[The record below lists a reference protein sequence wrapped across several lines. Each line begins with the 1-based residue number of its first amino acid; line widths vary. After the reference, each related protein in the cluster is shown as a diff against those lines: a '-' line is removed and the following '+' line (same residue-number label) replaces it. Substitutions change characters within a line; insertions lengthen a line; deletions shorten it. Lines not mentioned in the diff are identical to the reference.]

1 MVVLSIFN
9 EKFNTDESLV
19 AVDIARPQT
28 KGTQNGCTY
37 PGSKYLKDDI
47 L

>member
-1 MVVLSIFN
+1 M
-9 EKFNTDESLV
+9 V
-19 AVDIARPQT
+19 AVDIARART
-28 KGTQNGCTY
+28 KGTQNGCSY